1 MRRHAK
7 GYKMIMTPLDLDHV
21 RTLVR
26 ATLDEDGAFR
36 DVTTD
41 ALVPPDQRGRGV
53 FIAKGDGVIAG
64 LPVAEAAF
72 VCIDPE
78 VEFAASIDDGAW
90 VENGRVFAEVNGSL
104 ASILSAERVAL
115 NFLQRLS
122 GVATSTRALT
132 EAVAGKGVR
141 VIDTRKTT
149 PGLRALERYAV
160 RLGGGGNHRFNLSDG
175 ILIKDNHIAAG
186 RARGL
191 SIADVVRAARDGSP
205 HTLRIEIEV
214 ETYDEAVDAL
224 EGGADVILLDNM
236 TPDEMAR
243 VVGLTKGR
251 ALTEASGGVT
261 IDNIRAIAAAGVD
274 LISSGS
280 ITHSAKALDISL
292 EIENL

>member
-1 MRRHAK
+1 
-7 GYKMIMTPLDLDHV
+7 MTQASRTSLDLDHV
-21 RTLVR
+21 RTVVR
-26 ATLDEDGAFR
+26 AALDEDGAFR

-41 ALVPPDQRGRGV
+41 ALVPPDQRGRGI
-53 FIAKGDGVIAG
+53 FIAKADGVIAG

-90 VENGRVFAEVNGSL
+90 VENGRIFAEVNGSL

-132 EAVAGKGVR
+132 DAVAGKGVR

-214 ETYDEAVDAL
+214 ETYDEAVEAL

-243 VVGLTKGR
+243 VVRLTKGR

-261 IDNIRAIAAAGVD
+261 IDNIRAIADAGVD

>member
-1 MRRHAK
+1 
-7 GYKMIMTPLDLDHV
+7 MITTPLDLDHV

-26 ATLDEDGAFR
+26 AALDEDGAFR
-36 DVTTD
+36 DVTTG

-53 FIAKGDGVIAG
+53 FIAKSDGVIAG

-90 VENGRVFAEVNGSL
+90 VENGRVFAEVSGSL

-132 EAVAGKGVR
+132 DAVAGKGVR

-214 ETYDEAVDAL
+214 ETYEEAVEAL

-236 TPDEMAR
+236 PPDEMAR
-243 VVGLTKGR
+243 VVRLTKGR

-261 IDNIRAIAAAGVD
+261 IDNIRAIAEAGVD